1 MISIVASWWSIYWS
15 VFVMLSRKSIFSKSV
30 NNWTKFNF
38 LNFFFSKFEIGEVLH
53 AVVVLLLE
61 NPDLLIE
68 EEGENEKN
76 HDNGA
81 KTEETL
87 KWKKR
92 LLSENWT
99 GFLSFCG
106 LNRFCFFKKKNR

>member
-1 MISIVASWWSIYWS
+1 
-15 VFVMLSRKSIFSKSV
+15 MLSRKSILSKSV
-30 NNWTKFNF
+30 NP
-38 LNFFFSKFEIGEVLH
+38 LNKVQFFKFFFSKFEIGEVLH

-68 EEGENEKN
+68 EEDENEKN

-87 KWKKR
+87 K
-92 LLSENWT
+92 
-99 GFLSFCG
+99 
-106 LNRFCFFKKKNR
+106 